1 MYALC
6 KRRSNYLAM
15 MFKKI
20 LVPKTKCTASTFGTF
35 FGIFD
40 VKKYHSPVCTWMSIF
55 HVIERQS
62 HPVKNTLIHIC
73 SVILMY
79 YRQHLS
85 LNVEMSVAYRYCRL
99 SAPTGRSVIYL
110 MHETNR

>member
-6 KRRSNYLAM
+6 KRRSNYFAM

-40 VKKYHSPVCTWMSIF
+40 VKNITAPCAPGCQYFMLSSATPTLSKTHKSI
-55 HVIERQS
+55 
-62 HPVKNTLIHIC
+62 
-73 SVILMY
+73 
-79 YRQHLS
+79 
-85 LNVEMSVAYRYCRL
+85 
-99 SAPTGRSVIYL
+99 SAQL
-110 MHETNR
+110 F